1 MSQEAIYQK
10 FIEWLGKT
18 WWQLPES
25 DQLLPLIKARY
36 TPEEAEFLTGF
47 PFSGRSLEELSD
59 LKSTKKQKSIV
70 IPRQICMYLARH
82 LTKMSYPEIGARL
95 GGKDHSTII
104 YAVKKIEKASAND
117 KQIKTAVDTLINK
130 LNKP

>member
-1 MSQEAIYQK
+1 MSITAIQK
-10 FIEWLGKT
+10 EVANYFNVK
-18 WWQLPES
+18 
-25 DQLLPLIKARY
+25 
-36 TPEEAEFLTGF
+36 
-47 PFSGRSLEELSD
+47 LSD